1 MVFYIDLYRVINY
14 QSRMRELFK
23 LQSSA
28 GTGHFYTFS
37 KNKKNQQ
44 GKLEIK
50 KYDPVARKHVLYVE
64 KKLSK

>member
-1 MVFYIDLYRVINY
+1 
-14 QSRMRELFK
+14 MRELFK
-23 LQSSA
+23 LQSTA

-37 KNKKNQQ
+37 KNKKNGQ
-44 GKLEIK
+44 GKLEVK